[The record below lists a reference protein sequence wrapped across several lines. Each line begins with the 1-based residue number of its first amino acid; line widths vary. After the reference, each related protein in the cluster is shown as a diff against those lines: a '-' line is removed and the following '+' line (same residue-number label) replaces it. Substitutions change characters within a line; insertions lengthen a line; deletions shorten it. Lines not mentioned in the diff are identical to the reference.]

1 MSNASALLSTS
12 IVQVTGLKKDLTT
25 GQAVVH
31 ALRGVDLTVEEGEY
45 LAVVGP
51 SGSGKTTLL
60 GLIGGLD
67 APTEG
72 RVVVTGV
79 DITELGEDRLAEI
92 RNAAVGFVF
101 QFFNLIPTLTALE
114 NVELPVQFAARAR
127 FDPSQRARELLDLV
141 GLGDRLHHRPPE
153 LSGGEQQ
160 RVAIARALANDP
172 PLLLADEPTG
182 NLDSATGEEVLRL
195 LRRLCDESGQ
205 TVIMVTHDPR
215 VATYADRVAFLRD
228 GRIVEEAKLE
238 RGRDARMIL
247 ARLAEPDL

>member
-1 MSNASALLSTS
+1 MS
-12 IVQVTGLKKDLTT
+12 IVQITGLKKDLAT
-25 GQAVVH
+25 GQAIVH
-31 ALRGVDLTVEEGEY
+31 ALRGVALKVEEGEY

-114 NVELPVQFAARAR
+114 NVELPVQFAAHTR
-127 FDPSQRARELLDLV
+127 FNPSQRARELLELV

-160 RVAIARALANDP
+160 RTAIARALANAP
-172 PLLLADEPTG
+172 ALLLVDEPTG

-215 VATYADRVAFLRD
+215 VATYADRVAFLQD
-228 GRIVEEAKLE
+228 GRIVEEARLE

>member
-182 NLDSATGEEVLRL
+182 NLDSATGEEILRL
-195 LRRLCDESGQ
+195 LRRLCDENGQ

>member
-1 MSNASALLSTS
+1 MS
-12 IVQVTGLKKDLTT
+12 IVQVTGLKKHLTT
-25 GQAVVH
+25 GKAVVH

-79 DITELGEDRLAEI
+79 DITDMNESQLADVRSAKI
-92 RNAAVGFVF
+92 GFVF
-101 QFFNLIPTLTALE
+101 QTFNLIPTLTALE
-114 NVELPVQFAARAR
+114 NVALPAQFARSR
-127 FDPSQRARELLDLV
+127 SKVKPTRRARELLTTV
-141 GLGDRLHHRPPE
+141 GLGDRLKHRPAE

-160 RVAIARALANDP
+160 RVALARAMVNQPALI
-172 PLLLADEPTG
+172 LADEPTG
-182 NLDSATGEEVLRL
+182 NLDSATGEEILRL

-205 TVIMVTHDPR
+205 TVIVVTHDPR
-215 VATYADRVAFLRD
+215 VAAYADRVAFLRD
-228 GRIVEEAKLE
+228 GRIVEEARLE

-247 ARLAEPDL
+247 ARLSVSLVA

>member
-25 GQAVVH
+25 GKAVVH

-127 FDPSQRARELLDLV
+127 FDPSRRARELLELV
-141 GLGDRLHHRPPE
+141 GLGDRLRHRPPE

-160 RVAIARALANDP
+160 RTAIARALANDP
-172 PLLLADEPTG
+172 PLLLVDEPTG

-205 TVIMVTHDPR
+205 TVIVVTHDPR

-228 GRIVEEAKLE
+228 GRIVEEARLE

>member
-1 MSNASALLSTS
+1 MS

-25 GQAVVH
+25 GKTVVH

-79 DITELGEDRLAEI
+79 DITELGEDQLAEI

-101 QFFNLIPTLTALE
+101 QFFNLITTLTALE

-127 FDPSQRARELLDLV
+127 FDPSRRARELLELV

-160 RVAIARALANDP
+160 RTAIARALANEP
-172 PLLLADEPTG
+172 VLLLVDEPTG

-195 LRRLCDESGQ
+195 LRRLCDESSQ

-215 VATYADRVAFLRD
+215 VAAYADRVAFLQD
-228 GRIVEEAKLE
+228 GRIVEEARLE

-247 ARLAEPDL
+247 DRLAEPDL

>member
-1 MSNASALLSTS
+1 MPN
-12 IVQVTGLKKDLTT
+12 IVQTTGLKKDLKT
-25 GQAVVH
+25 GKAVVH

-79 DITELGEDRLAEI
+79 DITGLDEDRLAEI
-92 RNAAVGFVF
+92 RSAAVGFVF
-101 QFFNLIPTLTALE
+101 QFFNLISTLTALE
-114 NVELPVQFAARAR
+114 NVELPVQFATHAR
-127 FDPSQRARELLDLV
+127 FDPSRRARELLELV
-141 GLGDRLHHRPPE
+141 GLGDRLHHRPAE

-195 LRRLCDESGQ
+195 LRRLCDQDGR
-205 TVIMVTHDPR
+205 TVIVVTHDPR
-215 VATYADRVAFLRD
+215 VAAYADRVAFLRD
-228 GRIVEEAKLE
+228 GRIVEEARLE

>member
-1 MSNASALLSTS
+1 MEEGKMP
-12 IVQVTGLKKDLTT
+12 IVQVTKLKKDLTT
-25 GQAVVH
+25 GKTVVH
-31 ALRGVDLTVEEGEY
+31 ALRGVDLMVEEGEY

-101 QFFNLIPTLTALE
+101 QFFNLIPTLTAQE

-127 FDPSQRARELLDLV
+127 FDPSRRASELLELV

-160 RVAIARALANDP
+160 RTAIARALANAP
-172 PLLLADEPTG
+172 ALLLVDEPTG
-182 NLDSATGEEVLRL
+182 NLDSATGEGVLRL

-215 VATYADRVAFLRD
+215 VATYADRVAFLQD
-228 GRIVEEAKLE
+228 GRIVEEARLE

-247 ARLAEPDL
+247 ARLAEPVP

>member
-1 MSNASALLSTS
+1 MSNASTPLSTN
-12 IVQVTGLKKDLTT
+12 IVQITGLKKDLTT

-79 DITELGEDRLAEI
+79 DITGLGEDRLAEI

-114 NVELPVQFAARAR
+114 NVELPAQFAARAR
-127 FDPSQRARELLDLV
+127 FDPSQRARELLEMV

-160 RVAIARALANDP
+160 RTAIARALANDP

-182 NLDSATGEEVLRL
+182 NLDSATGEEILRL

-215 VATYADRVAFLRD
+215 VAAYADRVAFLQD
-228 GRIVEEAKLE
+228 GRIVEEARLE

-247 ARLAEPDL
+247 ARLVEPDL

>member
-1 MSNASALLSTS
+1 MS

-25 GQAVVH
+25 GQAIVH

-127 FDPSQRARELLDLV
+127 FDPSRRARELLELV
-141 GLGDRLHHRPPE
+141 GLGDRLRHRPPE

-160 RVAIARALANDP
+160 RTAIARALANDP
-172 PLLLADEPTG
+172 PLLLVDEPTG

-205 TVIMVTHDPR
+205 TVIVVTHDPR
-215 VATYADRVAFLRD
+215 VAAYADRVAFLQD
-228 GRIVEEAKLE
+228 GRIVEEARLE

>member
-1 MSNASALLSTS
+1 MSNASTPLSTN
-12 IVQVTGLKKDLTT
+12 IVQITGLKKDLTT

-79 DITELGEDRLAEI
+79 DITGLGEDRLAEI

-127 FDPSQRARELLDLV
+127 FDPSQRARELLEMV
-141 GLGDRLHHRPPE
+141 GLGDRLHNRPPE

-160 RVAIARALANDP
+160 RTAIARALANDP

-182 NLDSATGEEVLRL
+182 NLDSATGEEILRL

-205 TVIMVTHDPR
+205 TVIMVTHDHR
-215 VATYADRVAFLRD
+215 VATYADRVAFLQD
-228 GRIVEEAKLE
+228 GRNVEEARLE

-247 ARLAEPDL
+247 ARLVEPDL

>member
-25 GQAVVH
+25 GQAIVH

-127 FDPSQRARELLDLV
+127 FDPSRRARELLELV
-141 GLGDRLHHRPPE
+141 GLGGRLHHRPPE

-160 RVAIARALANDP
+160 RTAIARALANDP
-172 PLLLADEPTG
+172 PLLLVDEPTG

-205 TVIMVTHDPR
+205 TVIVVTHDPR
-215 VATYADRVAFLRD
+215 VAAYADRVAFLQD
-228 GRIVEEAKLE
+228 GRIVEEARLE

>member
-79 DITELGEDRLAEI
+79 DITELGEDQLAEI

-127 FDPSQRARELLDLV
+127 FDPSRRARELLDLV

-160 RVAIARALANDP
+160 RTAIARALANAP
-172 PLLLADEPTG
+172 ALLLVDEPTG

-195 LRRLCDESGQ
+195 LRRLCDENGQ

-228 GRIVEEAKLE
+228 GRIVEEARLE
-238 RGRDARMIL
+238 RGKDARMIL
-247 ARLAEPDL
+247 ARLVEPDL

>member
-1 MSNASALLSTS
+1 MSNASTPLSTN
-12 IVQVTGLKKDLTT
+12 IVQITGLKKDLTT

-79 DITELGEDRLAEI
+79 DITGLGEDRLAEI

-127 FDPSQRARELLDLV
+127 FDPSQRARELLEMV

-160 RVAIARALANDP
+160 RTAIARALANDP

-182 NLDSATGEEVLRL
+182 NLDSATGEEILRL

-215 VATYADRVAFLRD
+215 VAAYADRVAFLQD
-228 GRIVEEAKLE
+228 GRIVEEARLE

-247 ARLAEPDL
+247 ARLVEPDL

>member
-1 MSNASALLSTS
+1 MS
-12 IVQVTGLKKDLTT
+12 IVQITGLKKDLTT

-31 ALRGVDLTVEEGEY
+31 ALRGVDLMVEEGEY

-72 RVVVTGV
+72 QVVVTGV

-114 NVELPVQFAARAR
+114 NVELPVQFAAHVR
-127 FDPSQRARELLDLV
+127 FDPGRRARELLELV

-160 RVAIARALANDP
+160 RTAIARALANAP
-172 PLLLADEPTG
+172 ALLLADEPTG
-182 NLDSATGEEVLRL
+182 NLDSATGEEILRL

-205 TVIMVTHDPR
+205 TVVMVTHDPR

-228 GRIVEEAKLE
+228 GRIVEEARLE

>member
-127 FDPSQRARELLDLV
+127 FDPSRRARELLELV

-182 NLDSATGEEVLRL
+182 NLDSATGEEILRL
-195 LRRLCDESGQ
+195 LRRLCDENGQ

>member
-1 MSNASALLSTS
+1 MSNASTPLSTN
-12 IVQVTGLKKDLTT
+12 IVQITGLKKDLTT

-79 DITELGEDRLAEI
+79 DITGLGEDRLAEI

-127 FDPSQRARELLDLV
+127 FDPSQRARELLEMV

-160 RVAIARALANDP
+160 RTAIARALANDP

-182 NLDSATGEEVLRL
+182 NLDSATGEEILRL

-215 VATYADRVAFLRD
+215 VATYADRVAFLQD
-228 GRIVEEAKLE
+228 GRIVEEARLE

-247 ARLAEPDL
+247 ARLVEPDL

>member
-1 MSNASALLSTS
+1 MSNASTPISTN
-12 IVQVTGLKKDLTT
+12 IVQVTGLKKDLAT
-25 GQAVVH
+25 GRAVVH
-31 ALRGVDLTVEEGEY
+31 ALRGVDLMVEEGEY

-79 DITELGEDRLAEI
+79 NITELGEDRLAEI

-127 FDPSQRARELLDLV
+127 FDPSRRARELLELV

-160 RVAIARALANDP
+160 RTAIARALANAP
-172 PLLLADEPTG
+172 ALLLVDEPTG

-215 VATYADRVAFLRD
+215 VATYADRVAFLQD
-228 GRIVEEAKLE
+228 GRIVEEARLE

-247 ARLAEPDL
+247 ARLAGTDL